1 MSAVPLTPKVTVITA
16 EFRREACRLLFAK
29 PTTPSA
35 ISSTYQRLRRANDPR
50 GDLLW
55 RALGPGGRRAW
66 GGGSPLKESFAAAN
80 GGKATR
86 GGRDLPVELIRAGG
100 PALQAKVHGILRDSC
115 RQFAIP
121 PRLKNPALAFLHK
134 PGKPRDVIKKSLRP
148 IGVLSHAGNALG
160 GVVHQWTEQ
169 EVAQQG
175 KLGDHLFGN
184 RRGTDAQMAI
194 WASLQ
199 IEARALGSGHAV
211 ASSFID
217 VTNCFPSVLHATMKK
232 DLAEVGASEELL
244 ALNALLH
251 QDVAY
256 EVRSP
261 SAPGPGP
268 AETVHVAGDA
278 IGFVQGQ
285 RAAPAVSTVVM
296 DRRVAHVQQE
306 RRTHRPAQEF
316 NVTYREFAGP
326 R

>member
-1 MSAVPLTPKVTVITA
+1 MT
-16 EFRREACRLLFAK
+16 
-29 PTTPSA
+29 
-35 ISSTYQRLRRANDPR
+35 
-50 GDLLW
+50 
-55 RALGPGGRRAW
+55 
-66 GGGSPLKESFAAAN
+66 
-80 GGKATR
+80 
-86 GGRDLPVELIRAGG
+86 
-100 PALQAKVHGILRDSC
+100 
-115 RQFAIP
+115 
-121 PRLKNPALAFLHK
+121 
-134 PGKPRDVIKKSLRP
+134 
-148 IGVLSHAGNALG
+148 
-160 GVVHQWTEQ
+160 
-169 EVAQQG
+169 
-175 KLGDHLFGN
+175 
-184 RRGTDAQMAI
+184 I

-261 SAPGPGP
+261 STPGAGP

-296 DRRVAHVQQE
+296 DRRVAHVHQE
-306 RRTHRPAQEF
+306 R
-316 NVTYREFAGP
+316 
-326 R
+326 

>member
-1 MSAVPLTPKVTVITA
+1 MCICQ
-16 EFRREACRLLFAK
+16 RNRL
-29 PTTPSA
+29 S
-35 ISSTYQRLRRANDPR
+35 
-50 GDLLW
+50 LL
-55 RALGPGGRRAW
+55 A
-66 GGGSPLKESFAAAN
+66 SAAA
-80 GGKATR
+80 AT
-86 GGRDLPVELIRAGG
+86 A
-100 PALQAKVHGILRDSC
+100 AA
-115 RQFAIP
+115 AAATTAT
-121 PRLKNPALAFLHK
+121 ALAFWHK
-134 PGKPRDVIKKSLRP
+134 AGKRRDVIKKSLRP
-148 IGVLSHAGNALG
+148 IGILSHAGRVLG

-169 EVAQQG
+169 EVAHQG

-184 RRGTDAQMAI
+184 RRGTDAQLAI

-217 VTNCFPSVLHATMKK
+217 VTNCFPSVHETMPK

-244 ALNALLH
+244 AVNALIH

-256 EVRSP
+256 EVRFP
-261 SAPGPGP
+261 SAPGAGP

-285 RAAPAVSTVVM
+285 RAAPAVSIVVM

-316 NVTYREFAGP
+316 NVTSREFAGP

>member
-1 MSAVPLTPKVTVITA
+1 MA
-16 EFRREACRLLFAK
+16 
-29 PTTPSA
+29 
-35 ISSTYQRLRRANDPR
+35 
-50 GDLLW
+50 
-55 RALGPGGRRAW
+55 
-66 GGGSPLKESFAAAN
+66 
-80 GGKATR
+80 
-86 GGRDLPVELIRAGG
+86 
-100 PALQAKVHGILRDSC
+100 H
-115 RQFAIP
+115 
-121 PRLKNPALAFLHK
+121 
-134 PGKPRDVIKKSLRP
+134 
-148 IGVLSHAGNALG
+148 
-160 GVVHQWTEQ
+160 
-169 EVAQQG
+169 QG

-211 ASSFID
+211 ASSFYD
-217 VTNCFPSVLHATMKK
+217 VTNCFPSVLHATMQK

-261 SAPGPGP
+261 SAPGAAP

-306 RRTHRPAQEF
+306 RRAHRPAQEF
-316 NVTYREFAGP
+316 TVTYRELAGTRGERARLQAGEEVTLVANDIVYADDLNSFQVFP
-326 R
+326 PSSSPGPIIASEVECFKHEFERESMQFDLGEKGKSGFLKVPIWQGARCSRRTKGLGRLAREPAPTPSRRFRHPPP